1 MPDKPFR
8 EGDQPF
14 GGAFGPLEDLVG
26 RLVAGLEQGLGQ
38 DLGQD
43 GRGPAA
49 SPGSP
54 RTGPRRRVATPTLH
68 ALPGGEAASS

>member
-26 RLVAGLEQGLGQ
+26 RLVAGRTRCLATVAGVI
-38 DLGQD
+38 D
-43 GRGPAA
+43 GWV
-49 SPGSP
+49 
-54 RTGPRRRVATPTLH
+54 T
-68 ALPGGEAASS
+68 